1 MSEMSVVA
9 IAESLDRMGL
19 DIAEAVIERA
29 RAELVKPPS
38 IAQLYE
44 VARDIRVEAAERDH
58 PALPSAEEIVSEMP
72 DEVRER
78 WHAMQASWV
87 GAEERDIT
95 AEDAEWERRED
106 RSGDVGLRRKAATLA
121 GLRME
126 GTCLGT
132 DKPPVLVDGKLVCP
146 VCQVEVE
153 DVRNADRRAL
163 AARRKAARGA

>member
-44 VARDIRVEAAERDH
+44 VAHDIHVETAERDR
-58 PALPSAEEIVSEMP
+58 PALPSAEEFVSAMP
-72 DEVRER
+72 DDIRAKVRAMVDPDRKRRER
-78 WHAMQASWV
+78 E
-87 GAEERDIT
+87 AEIADQ
-95 AEDAEWERRED
+95 DADWQR
-106 RSGDVGLRRKAATLA
+106 VKTATLA
-121 GLRME
+121 RLRMH

-132 DKPPVLVDGKLVCP
+132 DKPPVQVDGMLVCP
-146 VCQVEVE
+146 VCRVEV
-153 DVRNADRRAL
+153 VRA
-163 AARRKAARGA
+163 

>member
-1 MSEMSVVA
+1 VSEMSVVA

-19 DIAEAVIERA
+19 DVAEAVIERA

-72 DEVRER
+72 DEVREK
-78 WHAMQASWV
+78 WHAMQAGWA
-87 GAEERDIT
+87 GAEERDIA
-95 AEDAEWERRED
+95 AEDAEWERR
-106 RSGDVGLRRKAATLA
+106 KAASLA

-146 VCQVEVE
+146 VCQVEVV

-163 AARRKAARGA
+163 AADRRKGARGA